1 MGHFR
6 RRQFLVATST
16 LLAAPLVW
24 AQTGGRVRRVAFV
37 NTTSPLA
44 EITGPEPSHPNFR
57 ALVQELRARG
67 WIEGQNLVLDRRSA
81 EGQFERASAIFTEV
95 AQGGAEVIF
104 TVSAG
109 FVKAAMRAAPA
120 VPIVM
125 VAQSPVEEGIVRSLA
140 RPGGNVTGVTTDV
153 GASLHAKRV
162 ELLKAMLPK
171 ANRVA
176 LLTTQVAGSG
186 ALGVAAM
193 HERARIVGI
202 ELFDAVWS
210 NNTFDAAFKLIEAKR
225 PDAVLVQRTSPH
237 YARRAE
243 IVSVMQR
250 ARLPDFHGYREATE
264 IGGLS
269 SYGPDIID
277 VWRKA
282 AGYVDR
288 ILRGARPGDLPI
300 EQPSKFE
307 LVINLKTAK
316 ALGITIPQS
325 ILVRADVVIQ

>member
-1 MGHFR
+1 MSQTQR
-6 RRQFLVATST
+6 RRMLIAAGS
-16 LLAAPLVW
+16 LLAAPLAW
-24 AQTGGRVRRVAFV
+24 GQTGGKPRRVAIV
-37 NTTSPLA
+37 NSTSSLA
-44 EITGPEPSHPNFR
+44 EITGPEPSHLGFR
-57 ALVQELRARG
+57 AFVQELRARG

-81 EGQFERASAIFTEV
+81 EGRFERASAIFTEV

-104 TVSAG
+104 TNGAG
-109 FVKAAMRAAPA
+109 FVKASMKAAPA

-125 VAQSPVEEGIVRSLA
+125 MVNSPVEEGIVRSLA
-140 RPGGNVTGVTTDV
+140 RPGGNVTGLAVDV
-153 GASLHAKRV
+153 GPNFHAKRL
-162 ELLKAMLPK
+162 ELLKAMLPN

-186 ALGVAAM
+186 TVGVAAM
-193 HERARIVGI
+193 HEQARTLGI
-202 ELFDAVWS
+202 ELFDAAWS

-225 PDAVLVQRTSPH
+225 PDAVLVQRVAPH

-243 IVSVMQR
+243 IVSFMQR
-250 ARLPDFHGYREATE
+250 ARLPDFYGHREATE

-269 SYGPDIID
+269 SYGSDIID
-277 VWRKA
+277 QHRKA

-288 ILRGARPGDLPI
+288 ILKGARPGDLPI

-316 ALGITIPQS
+316 TLGITIPQS
-325 ILVRADVVIQ
+325 ILLRADKVIE

>member
-1 MGHFR
+1 MLIAAG
-6 RRQFLVATST
+6 S
-16 LLAAPLVW
+16 LLAAPLAW
-24 AQTGGRVRRVAFV
+24 AQTGGKARRIAFV

-44 EITGPEPSHPNFR
+44 EITGPEPSHPGFR
-57 ALVQELRARG
+57 AFTQELRARG

-81 EGQFERASAIFTEV
+81 EGRFERASAIFTEV
-95 AQGGAEVIF
+95 ALGGAEVIF
-104 TVSAG
+104 TNSAG
-109 FVKAAMRAAPA
+109 FVKAAMKAAPA

-125 VAQSPVEEGIVRSLA
+125 IASLAVEEGIVGSLA
-140 RPGGNVTGVTTDV
+140 RPGGNVTGVTADV
-153 GASLHAKRV
+153 GATLHAKRL
-162 ELLKAMLPK
+162 ELLKAMLPR

-176 LLTTQVAGSG
+176 LLTTQVATAG

-193 HERARIVGI
+193 HERARALGI
-202 ELFDAVWS
+202 ELFDATWS
-210 NNTFDAAFKLIEAKR
+210 DNTFDAAFKLIEAKR
-225 PDAVLVQRTSPH
+225 PDAVLIHRVAPH

-243 IVSVMQR
+243 IVSFMQR

-269 SYGPDIID
+269 SYGTDVID
-277 VWRKA
+277 QHRKA

-288 ILRGARPGDLPI
+288 ILKGARPGDLPI

-307 LVINLKTAK
+307 LAINLKTAK

-325 ILVRADVVIQ
+325 ILVRADKVIE